1 MHSVTIKRMRRENSR
16 IVKTVRNVMPAVVS
30 IALTKPLD
38 ELKKE
43 FDGIKRKP
51 KNARFSI
58 PAEKIDAR
66 GMVDVG
72 GGSGFIVDKSGIILT
87 NRHVIDED
95 GVEYSVT
102 TSDGRKFSAKLLARD
117 PVDDV
122 AILKIE
128 SEKKLPYVDLGDSSD
143 IELGQRALAFGNA
156 LGIFK
161 DTVSMGIISGLSRA
175 VSAHGDPKA
184 PMQEMRGL
192 IQTDAAIN
200 PGNSGGPLVTIYGD
214 VIGINAAIVS
224 GAENISFAI
233 PINSAK
239 RDLNDLKKYGRIRRP
254 LLGVRYLIL
263 NEDFKEKMNLSVSYG
278 ALITKEHPMD
288 IAVVEASPA
297 ADADLRENDIIL
309 SWNNEDVVSNKSIQ
323 DFLENSNVG
332 DVIKLS
338 VLRGEKMLD
347 KEVTLTERN

>member
-1 MHSVTIKRMRRENSR
+1 MRRENSR

>member
-1 MHSVTIKRMRRENSR
+1 
-16 IVKTVRNVMPAVVS
+16 MPAVVS
-30 IALTKPLD
+30 IVLTKPLED
-38 ELKKE
+38 LKKE
-43 FDGIKRKP
+43 FDAIKGKP
-51 KNARFSI
+51 KRAKFEI
-58 PAEKIDAR
+58 PSEKINAE
-66 GMVDVG
+66 GLVDVG
-72 GGSGFIVDKSGIILT
+72 GGSGFIVDKTGIILT
-87 NRHVIDED
+87 NRHVIEER

-102 TSDGRKFSAKLLARD
+102 TSDGKTYPAKLLARD

-128 SEKKLPYVDLGDSSD
+128 SAKKLPIVDLGDSSEV
-143 IELGQRALAFGNA
+143 ELGQRVLAFGNA

-175 VSAHGDPKA
+175 VSAHSDPNA

-200 PGNSGGPLVTIYGD
+200 PGNSGGPLVTMFGD
-214 VIGINAAIVS
+214 VVGINAAIVA

-254 LLGVRYLIL
+254 LFGVRYLIL
-263 NEDFKEKMNLSVSYG
+263 NEDFKQKMNLPVAYG
-278 ALITKEHPMD
+278 ALVTKEHPMD
-288 IAVVEASPA
+288 IAVVPESPA
-297 ADADLRENDIIL
+297 GNADIRENDIIL
-309 SWNNEDVVSNKSIQ
+309 LWNGEKILQNKSIQ

-332 DVIKLS
+332 EKIQLTI
-338 VLRGEKMLD
+338 LRGEKELE
-347 KEVTLTERN
+347 KEILLTERK